1 MHPVQHRIQQLFR
14 WMWFIFIIA
23 GILCIPFHKVFPVFP
38 LGLAGIAGSLSVL
51 VAPQT
56 ISIKRQKNLFV
67 AAAIFLIPLYTYL
80 ISSNILQAKSDL
92 EVKAALLIIPLVV
105 ALMEPVRRFEWI
117 WMQRALIISCIA
129 FILTAI
135 GIAGYKMVTEDYN
148 AFNYKRLVAF
158 TIIHP
163 AYLGMFIN
171 FSIMILLF
179 GWLGWS
185 KAVFKLKSHWSLIL
199 IAILFV
205 FLVMLTAKNS
215 VLFALLMFFIATIAY
230 VRKSGNWKYAI
241 GLGGGALMVFVLFLT
256 FNSYTRERF
265 SMLYRFN
272 DVEYDNSVNSREE
285 TWKAAIEV
293 LQNMPWY
300 GLGSGDMQE
309 RLNEQ
314 YAVNGFT
321 LGEEESHNAHNQ
333 FLQVTLE
340 GGIPGIALLTFL
352 LIYFFRLA
360 FINRF
365 WLYGGFLVLISFNLL
380 TESMLETQ
388 SGILFFA
395 VFNAVMLSRIAS
407 E

>member
-1 MHPVQHRIQQLFR
+1 
-14 WMWFIFIIA
+14 
-23 GILCIPFHKVFPVFP
+23 
-38 LGLAGIAGSLSVL
+38 
-51 VAPQT
+51 
-56 ISIKRQKNLFV
+56 
-67 AAAIFLIPLYTYL
+67 
-80 ISSNILQAKSDL
+80 
-92 EVKAALLIIPLVV
+92 
-105 ALMEPVRRFEWI
+105 
-117 WMQRALIISCIA
+117 
-129 FILTAI
+129 
-135 GIAGYKMVTEDYN
+135 
-148 AFNYKRLVAF
+148 
-158 TIIHP
+158 
-163 AYLGMFIN
+163 
-171 FSIMILLF
+171 
-179 GWLGWS
+179 
-185 KAVFKLKSHWSLIL
+185 
-199 IAILFV
+199 
-205 FLVMLTAKNS
+205 
-215 VLFALLMFFIATIAY
+215 
-230 VRKSGNWKYAI
+230 
-241 GLGGGALMVFVLFLT
+241 
-256 FNSYTRERF
+256 
-265 SMLYRFN
+265 MLYRFN